1 MKKIAL
7 IIVATFAAQIAFG
20 RWYSDVYN
28 NIIADLGEK
37 YFATPF
43 AVELYGFFN
52 GKIWTPPYATLNPI
66 TWEFEADNIEGNSV
80 IVTRFADLNNRGKY
94 DYDMSLNNFKDK
106 CSVYL
111 SDEFG
116 QPYTVYDD
124 NFAGSFFKE
133 YESKNYNA
141 ARTALM
147 DLLNDAVTKWG
158 KDGITGTMTQAGQGV
173 QELVEKTKKI
183 SEELKDE
190 SDKVKEAIDKTK
202 QTAEN
207 LNQEIEKV
215 QKDLTKISE
224 EAVYNA
230 QKQIDSAVSDFNSFV
245 TTLEN
250 AISKG
255 EWDDTMFKAS
265 FNELTKSEQ
274 DLVDAIKQLQQSSQ
288 DPEVK
293 NAITVLG
300 GQLTGIRSLK
310 TSLRAAIDAK
320 DIDAARGVLN
330 AARRMS
336 SLYNSR
342 AAVSKVNNRVKSL
355 KSEIGVLGVLADTA
369 LTSMKDYDA
378 TKADL
383 DRIRANFSFMFIT
396 AMDNFHQMNAYLGS
410 TNSMAYVIKRE
421 SANDLSDF
429 TIAELERWVRISSPD
444 KIDDAYG
451 FGASQFGGRRW
462 NFIYDNLASTYMM
475 WAWPLGQDDSGEPQP
490 GFLKFM
496 EHFNL
501 YGLAPR
507 YKGFVESINYDSEEH
522 PQTNWVAN
530 GITAPKN
537 WADGKTIIVTNG
549 HYVVVGGSGASV
561 DNVSITTNTIYG
573 AVDNGNASV
582 YGFSTAKNGSLPYKT
597 AEGRVGWI
605 TNSVYGGGLLML
617 KTDDAPSTVDII
629 AGYGMKVTKQ
639 SGAIQISS
647 TLDTPDSAG
656 AFSSITY
663 ISNIE
668 YDTETH
674 SLKVTKTT
682 VSAKILND
690 GTSQEQTVFIATPHS
705 AEHPSELK

>member
-7 IIVATFAAQIAFG
+7 IIVATFATQIAFG

-28 NIIADLGEK
+28 NILADLGEK

-80 IVTRFADLNNRGKY
+80 IVTQFADLNNRGKY
-94 DYDMSLNNFKDK
+94 DYDLSLNNFKDK
-106 CSVYL
+106 CAVYL

-124 NFAGSFFKE
+124 NFAGAFFKE

-173 QELVEKTKKI
+173 QELVKKTNKI
-183 SEELKDE
+183 SQELKDE

-224 EAVYNA
+224 EYVYNA
-230 QKQIDSAVSDFNSFV
+230 QKQIDNAVSDFNSFV
-245 TTLEN
+245 TSLEN

-255 EWDDTMFKAS
+255 EWDDTMFETS

-274 DLVDAIKQLQQSSQ
+274 DLVDAITQLQQSSQ
-288 DPEVK
+288 APEVQ
-293 NAITVLG
+293 NAITIIG
-300 GQLTGIRSLK
+300 GQLNGIRSLK

-320 DIDAARGVLN
+320 DIDAARRVLN
-330 AARRMS
+330 AARGMS

-342 AAVSKVNNRVKSL
+342 AAVSNVNNRVKSL

-378 TKADL
+378 MKADL

-396 AMDNFHQMNAYLGS
+396 AMDNFHQINAYLGS

-429 TIAELERWVRISSPD
+429 TIDELERWVKISAPD

-462 NFIYDNLASTYMM
+462 NFIYDNLASTYMT
-475 WAWPLGQDDSGEPQP
+475 WAWPLMELNGGLASSMY
-490 GFLKFM
+490 KFM

-501 YGLAPR
+501 TGASPK
-507 YKGFVESINYDSEEH
+507 YKGFTEEYSELSGRPE
-522 PQTNWVAN
+522 TNWVAK

-549 HYVVVGGSGASV
+549 HYVVVGDSGARV

-573 AVDNGNASV
+573 AVANGNASV
-582 YGFSTAKNGSLPYKT
+582 YGFSTAGNGSVPYKT
-597 AEGRVGWI
+597 AGGIVGWT
-605 TNSVYGGGLLML
+605 TNSVDGGGLLML
-617 KTDDAPSTVDII
+617 KTDEAPSTVDII

-639 SGAIQISS
+639 SGAIKISS

-705 AEHPSELK
+705 AEHPSELE

>member
-1 MKKIAL
+1 MKKIAF

-28 NIIADLGEK
+28 NILADLGEK

-52 GKIWTPPYATLNPI
+52 GNIWTPPYATLNPI

-94 DYDMSLNNFKDK
+94 DYDLSLNNFKDK
-106 CSVYL
+106 CAVYL

-116 QPYTVYDD
+116 QPYTMYDD
-124 NFAGSFFKE
+124 NFAGAFFKE

-158 KDGITGTMTQAGQGV
+158 KDGITGTMTQAGQDV
-173 QELVEKTKKI
+173 QELVEKTKKM

-245 TTLEN
+245 TSLEN

-255 EWDDTMFKAS
+255 EWDDTMFEDS

-288 DPEVK
+288 APEVQ
-293 NAITVLG
+293 NAIKILG
-300 GQLTGIRSLK
+300 DQLTGIRSLK

-330 AARRMS
+330 AARGMS

-378 TKADL
+378 MKADL

-396 AMDNFHQMNAYLGS
+396 AMDNFHQINAYLGS

-429 TIAELERWVRISSPD
+429 TIDELEQWVKISAPD
-444 KIDDAYG
+444 NIDDRYG

-462 NFIYDNLASTYMM
+462 NFIYDNLASTYMT
-475 WAWPLGQDDSGEPQP
+475 WAWPLGQDDSGDPQP

-501 YGLAPR
+501 SGLAPR

-549 HYVVVGGSGASV
+549 HYVVVGGSGARV

-573 AVDNGNASV
+573 AVANGNASV
-582 YGFSTAKNGSLPYKT
+582 YGFSTAENGSLPYKT
-597 AEGRVGWI
+597 AEGRVGWV
-605 TNSVYGGGLLML
+605 TNSVDGGGLLML
-617 KTDDAPSTVDII
+617 KTADAPSTVDII

-705 AEHPSELK
+705 AEHPSEL

>member
-7 IIVATFAAQIAFG
+7 IIVATFATQIAFG

-28 NIIADLGEK
+28 NILADIGEK

-94 DYDMSLNNFKDK
+94 DYDLSLNNFKDK
-106 CSVYL
+106 CAVYL

-124 NFAGSFFKE
+124 NFAGAFFKE

-173 QELVEKTKKI
+173 KELVEKTNKM
-183 SEELKDE
+183 SQELKDE

-207 LNQEIEKV
+207 FNQKIEKV

-230 QKQIDSAVSDFNSFV
+230 QKQIDSAVNNFNSFI
-245 TTLEN
+245 TSLEN

-255 EWDDTMFKAS
+255 EWDDTMFEES

-274 DLVDAIKQLQQSSQ
+274 DLVDAITQLQQSSQ

-293 NAITVLG
+293 NAITIIG
-300 GQLTGIRSLK
+300 GQLNGIRSLK
-310 TSLRAAIDAK
+310 KSLRAAIDAK
-320 DIDAARGVLN
+320 DMDAARRVLN

-378 TKADL
+378 MKADL

-396 AMDNFHQMNAYLGS
+396 AMDNFHQINAYLGS

-429 TIAELERWVRISSPD
+429 TIDELERWVRISSPD

-451 FGASQFGGRRW
+451 FGASQFGGRKW
-462 NFIYDNLASTYMM
+462 KMQWDTLASIYGVY
-475 WAWPLGQDDSGEPQP
+475 AFPYSKDDT
-490 GFLKFM
+490 
-496 EHFNL
+496 
-501 YGLAPR
+501 
-507 YKGFVESINYDSEEH
+507 KGFGAVMRMYNLNTMADINYNGFYSLRDDEDH
-522 PQTNWVAN
+522 WRTNWFAR

-537 WADGKTIIVTNG
+537 WADGKTIVVSNG
-549 HYVVVGGSGASV
+549 YYMAVGGSGVRV
-561 DNVSITTNTIYG
+561 DNASITTNTIYG
-573 AVDNGNASV
+573 AVANGNVSV
-582 YGFSTAKNGSLPYKT
+582 YGFSTAENGSVPYKT
-597 AEGRVGWI
+597 VGGKVGWTI
-605 TNSVYGGGLLML
+605 NSVDGGGLLML
-617 KTDDAPSTVDII
+617 KTADAPSTVDII

-705 AEHPSELK
+705 AEHPSELQ

>member
-1 MKKIAL
+1 MKKIAF

-20 RWYSDVYN
+20 RWYSEVYN
-28 NIIADLGEK
+28 NILADLGEK

-94 DYDMSLNNFKDK
+94 DYDLSLNSFKDN
-106 CSVYL
+106 CAVYL

-124 NFAGSFFKE
+124 NFAGAFFKE

-245 TTLEN
+245 TSLEN

-255 EWDDTMFKAS
+255 EWDDTMFEDS

-288 DPEVK
+288 APEVQ
-293 NAITVLG
+293 NAIKIIG
-300 GQLTGIRSLK
+300 GQLNGIRSLK

-330 AARRMS
+330 AARGMS

-378 TKADL
+378 MKADL

-396 AMDNFHQMNAYLGS
+396 AMDNFHQINAYLGS

-429 TIAELERWVRISSPD
+429 TIDELDQWVKISAPD
-444 KIDDAYG
+444 NIDDRYG
-451 FGASQFGGRRW
+451 FGASQLGGRRW
-462 NFIYDNLASTYMM
+462 NFIYDNLASTYTM
-475 WAWPLGQDDSGEPQP
+475 WAWPLMDLDGDQVSSMY
-490 GFLKFM
+490 KFM
-496 EHFNL
+496 KHFNL
-501 YGLAPR
+501 TGAAPK
-507 YKGFVESINYDSEEH
+507 YMGFEEEYSELDGRPE
-522 PQTNWVAN
+522 TNWVAR

-537 WADGKTIIVTNG
+537 WADGKTIVVTNG
-549 HYVVVGGSGASV
+549 YYMAIGGSDVLAFYGNDGDAITKETAITIGSGTATNYVSFASAT
-561 DNVSITTNTIYG
+561 DSNVKVKCES
-573 AVDNGNASV
+573 D
-582 YGFSTAKNGSLPYKT
+582 GS
-597 AEGRVGWI
+597 
-605 TNSVYGGGLLML
+605 GG
-617 KTDDAPSTVDII
+617 V
-629 AGYGMKVTKQ
+629 KVTIGVYYK
-639 SGAIQISS
+639 
-647 TLDTPDSAG
+647 
-656 AFSSITY
+656 
-663 ISNIE
+663 
-668 YDTETH
+668 
-674 SLKVTKTT
+674 
-682 VSAKILND
+682 
-690 GTSQEQTVFIATPHS
+690 
-705 AEHPSELK
+705 

>member
-1 MKKIAL
+1 MKKIAF

-28 NIIADLGEK
+28 NILADLGEK

-94 DYDMSLNNFKDK
+94 DYDLSLNNFKDK
-106 CSVYL
+106 CAVYL

-124 NFAGSFFKE
+124 NFAGAFFKE

-158 KDGITGTMTQAGQGV
+158 KDRITGTMTQAGQGV
-173 QELVEKTKKI
+173 KELVEKTNKM
-183 SEELKDE
+183 SQELKDE

-215 QKDLTKISE
+215 QKDLTKISKK
-224 EAVYNA
+224 AVYKA
-230 QKQIDSAVSDFNSFV
+230 QKHIDKAVSDFNSFV
-245 TTLEN
+245 TSLEN
-250 AISKG
+250 AIIKG
-255 EWDDTMFKAS
+255 EWDDEMFEGA

-274 DLVDAIKQLQQSSQ
+274 DLIDAITQLQQSSQ

-293 NAITVLG
+293 NAIIVLG

-320 DIDAARGVLN
+320 DIDAARRVLN

-378 TKADL
+378 MKADL

-396 AMDNFHQMNAYLGS
+396 AMDNFHQINAYLGS

-429 TIAELERWVRISSPD
+429 TIDELERWVKISAPD
-444 KIDDAYG
+444 NIDDRYG
-451 FGASQFGGRRW
+451 FGASQLGGRRW

-475 WAWPLGQDDSGEPQP
+475 WAWPLMDLDGEPVSSMY
-490 GFLKFM
+490 KFM
-496 EHFNL
+496 DHFNL
-501 YGLAPR
+501 TGTVTK
-507 YKGFVESINYDSEEH
+507 YKGFTEEYSELDGRPEKY
-522 PQTNWVAN
+522 WLAN

-549 HYVVVGGSGASV
+549 YYMAVGGSGARV
-561 DNVSITTNTIYG
+561 DNASITTNTIYG
-573 AVDNGNASV
+573 AVANGNASV
-582 YGFSTAKNGSLPYKT
+582 YGFSTAENGSVPYKT
-597 AEGRVGWI
+597 AVGRVGWV
-605 TNSVYGGGLLML
+605 TNSVDSGGLLML
-617 KTDDAPSTVDII
+617 KTGNAPSTVDII

-705 AEHPSELK
+705 AEHPSELN

>member
-7 IIVATFAAQIAFG
+7 IIVATFASHIAFG

-28 NIIADLGEK
+28 NILAQLGEK

-43 AVELYGFFN
+43 AVELYGFFI

-94 DYDMSLNNFKDK
+94 DYDLSLNSFKDN
-106 CSVYL
+106 CAVYL

-124 NFAGSFFKE
+124 NFAGAFFKE

-173 QELVEKTKKI
+173 QELVEKTKKM

-250 AISKG
+250 AISNG
-255 EWDDTMFKAS
+255 EWDDTMFEDS

-274 DLVDAIKQLQQSSQ
+274 DLVDAIKQLHQSSQ
-288 DPEVK
+288 DQEVQ
-293 NAITVLG
+293 NAITILG

-320 DIDAARGVLN
+320 DMDAARGVLN
-330 AARRMS
+330 AARGMS

-342 AAVSKVNNRVKSL
+342 AAISKVNNRVKSL

-378 TKADL
+378 MKADL

-396 AMDNFHQMNAYLGS
+396 AMDNFHQINAYLGS

-429 TIAELERWVRISSPD
+429 TIDELERWVKISAPD

-451 FGASQFGGRRW
+451 FGASQLGGRRW
-462 NFIYDNLASTYMM
+462 NFIYDNLASSYMT
-475 WAWPLGQDDSGEPQP
+475 WAWPLVKDDSGDPQP

-501 YGLAPR
+501 SGLAPR

-537 WADGKTIIVTNG
+537 WADGKTIVAMNG
-549 HYVVVGGSGASV
+549 YYMAVGGIDVLAFYGNEGDAKTKETAITIGSGTATNYVSFAS
-561 DNVSITTNTIYG
+561 
-573 AVDNGNASV
+573 A
-582 YGFSTAKNGSLPYKT
+582 
-597 AEGRVGWI
+597 
-605 TNSVYGGGLLML
+605 TNSNVKVKCEGDGSGGVKITIGVY
-617 KTDDAPSTVDII
+617 
-629 AGYGMKVTKQ
+629 YQ
-639 SGAIQISS
+639 
-647 TLDTPDSAG
+647 
-656 AFSSITY
+656 
-663 ISNIE
+663 
-668 YDTETH
+668 
-674 SLKVTKTT
+674 
-682 VSAKILND
+682 
-690 GTSQEQTVFIATPHS
+690 
-705 AEHPSELK
+705 

>member
-28 NIIADLGEK
+28 NILADLGEK

-94 DYDMSLNNFKDK
+94 DYDLSLNNFKDK
-106 CSVYL
+106 CAVYL

-124 NFAGSFFKE
+124 NFAGAFFKE

-173 QELVEKTKKI
+173 QELVEKTKKM

-255 EWDDTMFKAS
+255 EWDDTMFEAS

-288 DPEVK
+288 APEVQNTIK
-293 NAITVLG
+293 VLG

-330 AARRMS
+330 AARGMS
-336 SLYNSR
+336 SFYNSR

-378 TKADL
+378 MKADL

-396 AMDNFHQMNAYLGS
+396 AMDNFHQINAYLGS

-429 TIAELERWVRISSPD
+429 TIDELEQWVKISAPD
-444 KIDDAYG
+444 NIDDRYG
-451 FGASQFGGRRW
+451 FGASQLGGRRW
-462 NFIYDNLASTYMM
+462 NFIYDNLASTYTM
-475 WAWPLGQDDSGEPQP
+475 WAWPLVKDDDGEPQP

-501 YGLAPR
+501 SGLAPR

-549 HYVVVGGSGASV
+549 HYVVVGGSGARV

-573 AVDNGNASV
+573 AVANGNVSV
-582 YGFSTAKNGSLPYKT
+582 YGFSTAENGSVPYKT
-597 AEGRVGWI
+597 VGGKVGWT
-605 TNSVYGGGLLML
+605 TNSVDGGGLLML
-617 KTDDAPSTVDII
+617 KTDEAPSTVDII
-629 AGYGMKVTKQ
+629 AGYGMEVTKQ
-639 SGAIQISS
+639 SGAIKISS

>member
-7 IIVATFAAQIAFG
+7 IIVATFATQIAFG

-28 NIIADLGEK
+28 NILAELGEK

-94 DYDMSLNNFKDK
+94 DYDLSLNNFKDK
-106 CSVYL
+106 CAVYL

-116 QPYTVYDD
+116 QPYTMYDD
-124 NFAGSFFKE
+124 NFAGAFFKE

-173 QELVEKTKKI
+173 QELVEKTKKM

-224 EAVYNA
+224 ESVYNA

-245 TTLEN
+245 TKLEN

-255 EWDDTMFKAS
+255 EWDDTMFEAS

-274 DLVDAIKQLQQSSQ
+274 DLVDAITQLQQSSQ
-288 DPEVK
+288 DPKVQ
-293 NAITVLG
+293 NAITVIG

-320 DIDAARGVLN
+320 DIDEARGVLN
-330 AARRMS
+330 AARGMS

-342 AAVSKVNNRVKSL
+342 AAVSNVNNRVKSL

-378 TKADL
+378 MKADL

-396 AMDNFHQMNAYLGS
+396 AMDNFHQINAYLGS

-421 SANDLSDF
+421 SANEIEDF
-429 TIAELERWVRISSPD
+429 SIAELERWAKISAPD
-444 KIDDAYG
+444 NIDDRYG
-451 FGASQFGGRRW
+451 FGPTQLGGRRW

-475 WAWPLGQDDSGEPQP
+475 WAWPLMDLDGEPVSSMH
-490 GFLKFM
+490 KFM
-496 EHFNL
+496 KHFNL
-501 YGLAPR
+501 TGVAPK
-507 YKGFVESINYDSEEH
+507 YKGFTEEYSELDGRPEKY
-522 PQTNWVAN
+522 WLAN

-549 HYVVVGGSGASV
+549 KFTVKASGSALAFYGNEGYAKTKETAITIGSGTATNYVSFAS
-561 DNVSITTNTIYG
+561 
-573 AVDNGNASV
+573 
-582 YGFSTAKNGSLPYKT
+582 
-597 AEGRVGWI
+597 E
-605 TNSVYGGGLLML
+605 TNSNVKVKCEGDGSGGVKITIGVY
-617 KTDDAPSTVDII
+617 
-629 AGYGMKVTKQ
+629 YQ
-639 SGAIQISS
+639 
-647 TLDTPDSAG
+647 
-656 AFSSITY
+656 
-663 ISNIE
+663 
-668 YDTETH
+668 
-674 SLKVTKTT
+674 
-682 VSAKILND
+682 
-690 GTSQEQTVFIATPHS
+690 
-705 AEHPSELK
+705 